1 MFTYSNGLNQI
12 AKQANWLEMNGNTRG
27 SDRLRIL
34 LEEHNYCS
42 ECGATQAFNPA
53 FNTIRGIGVVLYVM
67 GHRWPPIR
75 QSGYTYHLPVSC
87 DLTNSYKKPAPANRA
102 IQAQKKKAQEI
113 PFPST
118 FFV

>member
-53 FNTIRGIGVVLYVM
+53 FYHHT
-67 GHRWPPIR
+67 
-75 QSGYTYHLPVSC
+75 GYWRCPVCDGPQMAAYTSKWVHLPSSC
-87 DLTNSYKKPAPANRA
+87 
-102 IQAQKKKAQEI
+102 I
-113 PFPST
+113 
-118 FFV
+118 V